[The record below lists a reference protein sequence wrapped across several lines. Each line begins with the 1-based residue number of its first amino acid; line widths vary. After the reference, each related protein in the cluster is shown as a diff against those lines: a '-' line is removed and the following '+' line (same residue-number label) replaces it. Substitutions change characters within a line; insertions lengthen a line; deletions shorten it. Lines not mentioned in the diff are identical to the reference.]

1 MTWTRATTLAILALA
16 IPGCGGSSPTAPAPP
31 VHETF
36 TDDFVSPDAGGNGL
50 RFPLSVTRGGIL
62 AVNVSWVVLAPGTGA
77 NGASAPGLVTFL
89 SGDLVGDN
97 LAFPTGGPSST
108 PPVGF
113 SARVAPGDYAIVV
126 FNSYPCGGCGIRVTV
141 DVTHP

>member
-1 MTWTRATTLAILALA
+1 MTWTKATTLAILAIA

-36 TDDFVSPDAGGNGL
+36 TNDFVSPDAGGNGL
-50 RFPLSVTRGGIL
+50 GFPLSLTRGGIL
-62 AVNVSWVVLAPGTGA
+62 TVSVSWAVLSPGTGPY
-77 NGASAPGLVTFL
+77 GASAPGLSTAL
-89 SGDLVGDN
+89 DGILVGDN
-97 LAFPTGGPSST
+97 PGFPSGGPSST

-113 SARVAPGDYAIVV
+113 SVRVAPGDYTIVV
-126 FNSYPCGGCGIRVTV
+126 FNSYLCGGCVIRATV